1 MIEAK
6 GLTKRY
12 ESHLALDGLDL
23 LVRPGEVFALFGGNG
38 AGKSTTINLFLGFIP
53 PSGGQALI
61 NGVDVGQRPA
71 EARRHLA
78 YVAEN
83 VMLYGHVSA
92 RDNLRYF
99 AELGGKALS
108 AAEAD
113 AALARV
119 GLDRSAF
126 GRPVRLLSK
135 GMRQKCGL
143 AIAFAKGAPAL
154 FLDEPFSGLDPLAA
168 AELQAAI
175 AALKADGRAILMSTH
190 DLFRARELADAVGI
204 MRKGKM
210 VRRFAGEELA
220 HVDLQKVYLE
230 TMAGDSIAT
239 PGPA

>member
-1 MIEAK
+1 MIEAI

-12 ESHLALDGLDL
+12 DGHLALDALDL
-23 LVRPGEVFALFGGNG
+23 RVGPGEVFALFGGNG
-38 AGKSTTINLFLGFIP
+38 AGKSTTINLFLGFVP
-53 PSGGQALI
+53 PSAGQALV
-61 NGVDVGQRPA
+61 NGVDMHERPA
-71 EARRHLA
+71 EARQHLA

-92 RDNLRYF
+92 KENLKYF
-99 AELGGKALS
+99 AALGGKRLGDAEAS
-108 AAEAD
+108 AA
-113 AALARV
+113 LTKV
-119 GLDRSAF
+119 GLDASAH

-143 AIAFAKGAPAL
+143 AIAFAKDAPAI

-168 AELQAAI
+168 SELQAAI

-190 DLFRARELADAVGI
+190 DLFRARQLADAVGI

-220 HVDLQKVYLE
+220 TVDLQKVYLE
-230 TMAGDSIAT
+230 TMAGDSI
-239 PGPA
+239 PAGNP